1 MCPTVAGCNAERAY
15 ALVRDERLLRVSF
28 SRSLLDHLA
37 SRTPDT
43 RVVRVRIRLGK
54 LLLPGDA
61 CASGLYAICKA
72 RSGWPLRVT
81 LFSALAD
88 HWRDPSRTVRECW
101 LLSVDDRNT
110 SRAKPTQ
117 EHCDGGLGSRHAG
130 V

>member
-1 MCPTVAGCNAERAY
+1 MCSPATGCSAERAY

-37 SRTPDT
+37 RCTPGA
-43 RVVRVRIRLGK
+43 RVIRVRIRLGK
-54 LLLPGDA
+54 PLLPGEV

-101 LLSVDDRNT
+101 LLSVDDESG
-110 SRAKPTQ
+110 SRVKQTQ
-117 EHCDGGLGSRHAG
+117 EHCDGSLGSRYAG